1 MICPGSAPAVR
12 LGKALSLAETMKK
25 QTTFLKKKTWVFFA
39 PTRLGFALRA
49 IIVKMVHLKSSREFG
64 SGNGDPA

>member
-25 QTTFLKKKTWVFFA
+25 QTFLKKKTWGFFA

-64 SGNGDPA
+64 SGNGEPA